1 VSRYRFESEKCP
13 EARFV
18 TEQTLGCPI
27 TVKDG
32 FKRVGMMTKTRR
44 NGSVEVIF
52 SNFTI
57 LPGVRNEM
65 A

>member
-1 VSRYRFESEKCP
+1 MRNRTDIRLP
-13 EARFV
+13 H
-18 TEQTLGCPI
+18 

-32 FKRVGMMTKTRR
+32 FKRVGMIAKTWS

-57 LPGVRNEM
+57 LPSVWNKM